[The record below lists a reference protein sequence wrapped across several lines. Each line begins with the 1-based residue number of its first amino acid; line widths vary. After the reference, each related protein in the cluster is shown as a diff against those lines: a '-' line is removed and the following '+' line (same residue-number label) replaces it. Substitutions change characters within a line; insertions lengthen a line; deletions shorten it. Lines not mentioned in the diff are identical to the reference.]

1 MRVSQCKYDDT
12 ICGYVVTLEFLAVVV
27 IFTQCR
33 SIAKSVGYFPHR
45 LLVFAFVFCV
55 FVCQHDNF

>member
-1 MRVSQCKYDDT
+1 MRVRSVNTTTLIY
-12 ICGYVVTLEFLAVVV
+12 GYVVTLEFLAVVV
-27 IFTQCR
+27 IFTQRR